1 MLAPAQPANEYQRL
15 ATLRS
20 LQMLDT
26 PPEERFDR
34 LTRLA
39 RRLFDVP
46 IALISLVDSNR
57 QWFKSCSGL
66 GISETPREVSFCG
79 HAILNDQ
86 ILMIPDAGSDERFA
100 DNPLVTG
107 APNIRF
113 YAGCP
118 LKVGDG
124 SNVGT
129 LCLIDTRPRT
139 LDAQERELFRDL
151 ASMAEQEIEAAQI
164 ATIDHLTQIANRRGF
179 EILAGHSLSICKRM
193 DTPASL
199 LLFDLDQFQTINER
213 FGPGEGDRALV
224 TFSEVLASVVREMDT
239 IGRLGGDRFAALLM
253 GSAGPDS
260 RLIIERFRAALAA
273 RNEHEGRGYELR
285 CSMGMTQYDPVRHV
299 TVQSLLGDAD
309 SAMLQQKL
317 AFRKRNV

>member
-1 MLAPAQPANEYQRL
+1 MLAPAQPANESQRV

-20 LQMLDT
+20 LQILDT

-34 LTRLA
+34 LTRMA
-39 RRLFDVP
+39 RHLFDVP
-46 IALISLVDSNR
+46 IALISLIDSNR
-57 QWFKSCSGL
+57 QWFKSCAGL
-66 GISETPREVSFCG
+66 GVSETPREVSFCG

-86 ILMIPDAGSDERFA
+86 MLMIPDAGSDERFA

-118 LKVGDG
+118 LKVGNG

-139 LDAQERELFRDL
+139 LDAEERELFRDL
-151 ASMAEQEIEAAQI
+151 ASMAEQEIEAVHS
-164 ATIDHLTQIANRRGF
+164 ATLDHLTQIANRRGF
-179 EILAGHSLSICKRM
+179 ETLAAHSLSICKRM

-199 LLFDLDQFQTINER
+199 LFFELNQFKAINER
-213 FGPGEGDRALV
+213 FGHGEGDRALV
-224 TFSEVLASVVREMDT
+224 TFAEVLASVVREMDT
-239 IGRLGGDRFAALLM
+239 IGRLGGAQFVVLLM
-253 GSAGPDS
+253 GSAQAEG

-273 RNEHEGRGYELR
+273 RNEHEGREYEIR
-285 CSMGMTQYDPVRHV
+285 CSMGVTAYEPARHV
-299 TVQSLLGDAD
+299 TVQALLNDA
-309 SAMLQQKL
+309 QHKL
-317 AFRKRNV
+317 AARNL

>member
-1 MLAPAQPANEYQRL
+1 MLAPAQPANEYQRV

-20 LQMLDT
+20 LQILDT

-34 LTRLA
+34 LTRMA

-66 GISETPREVSFCG
+66 GVSETRREVSFCG
-79 HAILNDQ
+79 HTILNDQ
-86 ILMIPDAGSDERFA
+86 MLMIPDAGSDERFA

-139 LDAQERELFRDL
+139 LDAEERELFRDL
-151 ASMAEQEIEAAQI
+151 ASMAEQEIEAVHS

-179 EILAGHSLSICKRM
+179 ETLAAHSLNICKRM

-199 LLFDLDQFQTINER
+199 LSVDLDQLKAITER
-213 FGPGEGDRALV
+213 FGHGEGDRALV
-224 TFSEVLASVVREMDT
+224 TLAEVLASVVREMDT
-239 IGRLGGDRFAALLM
+239 IGRLGGDQFVALLM
-253 GSAGPDS
+253 GSAQAES

-273 RNEHEGRGYELR
+273 RNELEGRGYEIR
-285 CSMGMTQYDPVRHV
+285 CSMGMTEFDPARHV
-299 TVQSLLGDAD
+299 TVQALLGDA
-309 SAMLQQKL
+309 QQKL
-317 AFRKRNV
+317 ALRKHNL

>member
-1 MLAPAQPANEYQRL
+1 MLAPAQPANEYQRI
-15 ATLRS
+15 ATLRA
-20 LQMLDT
+20 LQILDT

-34 LTRLA
+34 LTRMA

-66 GISETPREVSFCG
+66 GVGETAREVSFCG

-107 APNIRF
+107 APNVRF

-139 LDAQERELFRDL
+139 LDAEERKLFKDL
-151 ASMAEQEIEAAQI
+151 ASMAEQEIEAVQT
-164 ATIDHLTQIANRRGF
+164 ATLDHLTHIANRRGF
-179 EILAGHSLSICKRM
+179 EALAAHSLSICKRM
-193 DTPASL
+193 NTPASL
-199 LLFDLDQFQTINER
+199 LSFDLDQFKAINDR
-213 FGPGEGDRALV
+213 FGHAEGDRALV
-224 TFSEVLASVVREMDT
+224 TFSEVLASVVREMD
-239 IGRLGGDRFAALLM
+239 IVGRLGGDQFAALLM
-253 GSAGPDS
+253 GSAAAQS
-260 RLIIERFRAALAA
+260 RLILERFRAALAV
-273 RNEHEGRGYELR
+273 RNALEGRGYEIR
-285 CSMGMTQYDPVRHV
+285 CSMGRIEYDPTRHV
-299 TVQSLLGDAD
+299 SVQSLLDEADA
-309 SAMLQQKL
+309 AMFQQKR
-317 AFRKRNV
+317 ASDQR